1 MRVFHLHTF
10 LYVLFSIVSV
20 PAACSVE
27 CCSLRPQGLQPTRLL
42 CPWNFLGKNTGVV
55 AMSYSRDLP
64 EPEIKPKSLAFRALT
79 GIIFTAVPPGKP
91 TVSTCYFKCE
101 SHKEYPLQKQANPNS
116 SFKEDQRI
124 IGVLPLFPCLHSP
137 SPSSLLLCHFF
148 LNYSFYYITPRA
160 LKDSLTLY
168 CIYIYIYIYMPYMGH
183 LCARLERQWHP
194 PPVFLPGESQGWGRL
209 VGCCLWGHTESDTT
223 EAT

>member
-1 MRVFHLHTF
+1 
-10 LYVLFSIVSV
+10 
-20 PAACSVE
+20 
-27 CCSLRPQGLQPTRLL
+27 
-42 CPWNFLGKNTGVV
+42 
-55 AMSYSRDLP
+55 MSYSRDLP

-91 TVSTCYFKCE
+91 IVSTCYFKCE

-168 CIYIYIYIYMPYMGH
+168 CIYIYICHIWAISVPGWRGNGTP
-183 LCARLERQWHP
+183 LQCSCLENPRDGGDWWAAVCGVVQ
-194 PPVFLPGESQGWGRL
+194 SQTQL
-209 VGCCLWGHTESDTT
+209 K
-223 EAT
+223 